1 MPLSKPTLATVIIIT
16 AMSAWNDFFV
26 QMIVNMDQTKYTLPM
41 GLLKFRSETS
51 TNWTPLFASII
62 LVALP
67 IAIVFILL
75 QKQFIKGL
83 TSGAVKG

>member
-1 MPLSKPTLATVIIIT
+1 
-16 AMSAWNDFFV
+16 
-26 QMIVNMDQTKYTLPM
+26 MDQKKYTLPM

-51 TNWTPLFASII
+51 VNWTPLFASII

-67 IAIVFILL
+67 VAIVFVLL

-83 TSGAVKG
+83 TNGAVKG